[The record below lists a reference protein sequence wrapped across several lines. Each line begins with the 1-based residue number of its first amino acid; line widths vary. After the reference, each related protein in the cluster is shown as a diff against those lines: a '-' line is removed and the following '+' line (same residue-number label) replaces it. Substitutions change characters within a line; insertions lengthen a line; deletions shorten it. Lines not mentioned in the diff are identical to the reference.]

1 MKPMKLTKHLDLG
14 CGSNPRNP
22 YHAHEI
28 HIIDIQEP
36 ANLKSDMATAFVGC
50 NTNFQ

>member
-28 HIIDIQEP
+28 HMIDIQEP
-36 ANLKSDMATAFVGC
+36 ANLKSDLIFKKS
-50 NTNFQ
+50 